1 MPNGCTVN
9 MPLPFRHPL
18 IILGVERSGSTWLAN
33 IIDAHPKSQLYMEP
47 FAPRMELFPDFPDR
61 LVYLRGL
68 NQMLTEHIERGL
80 NELGGAKYS
89 LCHRRGKSRL
99 RREFVYR
106 ALYPLQDLATRGIQ
120 KLGFAAPLRH
130 LRFKNLNKNR
140 IENPYLNRLPKTAT
154 PSLVVFKE
162 LRLNFKVGMI
172 RSLWPD
178 AQVLVVIRNPL
189 SQIASILRLINNGKL
204 HDLRSALCVF
214 IQHVREGRRFEKYR
228 RGLSALN
235 EDRLDQQATAYW
247 FLMYGT
253 LLEDLD
259 RNGVSY
265 RIVRH
270 ERLSQAPDQ
279 ERRKILD
286 FVGLREEPQTR
297 EYVLRSSR
305 GSNQRSSAMDT
316 TRDSRSYYLKA
327 LHRVNEELRAS
338 FFESADSLWP
348 SSPDSVQ
355 EYESWLRQELGQKE

>member
-1 MPNGCTVN
+1 MTP
-9 MPLPFRHPL
+9 PFRRPL
-18 IILGVERSGSTWLAN
+18 VILGVERSGSTWLAN
-33 IIDAHPKSQLYMEP
+33 IIDAHPESQLYMEP

-68 NQMLTEHIERGL
+68 NQMLSEHLQRGL
-80 NELGGAKYS
+80 KELGGAKYS
-89 LCHRRGKSRL
+89 LYHRRGESRL
-99 RREFVYR
+99 RRKLVYR
-106 ALYPLQDLATRGIQ
+106 ALYPLQDLVTRGMRT
-120 KLGFAAPLRH
+120 LGFEVPVRH

-140 IENPYLNRLPKTAT
+140 IENPYLNRLSEAAP
-154 PSLVVFKE
+154 PSLVALKE

-189 SQIASILRLINNGKL
+189 SQIASILRLIKNGKL

-214 IQHVREGRRFEKYR
+214 IQHAREGRRFEKYR

-235 EDRLDQQATAYW
+235 EDRLDHQATAYW
-247 FLMYGT
+247 FLTYGT

-259 RNGVSY
+259 RNEVSY

-279 ERRKILD
+279 ERRKILE
-286 FVGLREEPQTR
+286 FVGLSDEPQTK
-297 EYVLRSSR
+297 EYVSWSSR
-305 GSNQRSSAMDT
+305 ASNQRSSAMDT

-327 LHRVNEELRAS
+327 LHRVDEELRAS

-348 SSPDSVQ
+348 SSPDFVQ
-355 EYESWLRQELGQKE
+355 EYESWLRLELGQKE